1 MVCFFCCCL
10 IPWRFVVKRTQF
22 IEASTF
28 SKAGIFALFAK
39 GGNPLISGKT
49 NSGIIIYF
57 LLFFHK
63 MHGLP
68 NYPHQ
73 TTPRN
78 KGLLRPN

>member
-1 MVCFFCCCL
+1 MVMKRL
-10 IPWRFVVKRTQF
+10 VKRTQF

-28 SKAGIFALFAK
+28 SKAGILRCLPRAGTHSFRAK
-39 GGNPLISGKT
+39 PIQ
-49 NSGIIIYF
+49 GIRN
-57 LLFFHK
+57 LFFHK

-78 KGLLRPN
+78 KGLLRLN